1 MKTKRIALTA
11 VCTLA
16 VLSQSPKEARAQSIN
31 LSQVVDPSKKII
43 LMGGG
48 HRQPSTLLR
57 DIERME
63 KLAAFDGVAIY
74 PPVSKGG
81 TGTDVIGRLFR
92 TNRYRIEDFNQEIA
106 DLRAVAQKA
115 TRFKHNFLLSYL
127 TTGDFKTDP
136 PDWFDPEFD
145 AVIHNWQ
152 VAAEFCKQGGLMGLM
167 FDDEV
172 YYGADLW
179 TYRGKGLKYHDTKSA
194 REYADQAFL
203 RGAQIMRAINEVYP
217 DIRIISL
224 HGPGE
229 GRGDRLGDPDS
240 IYGLMRAFF
249 DGLLSESTGEA
260 QIIDGYEKA
269 YGFRSPS
276 DFATARHIM
285 KEEMRDV
292 SRVPVKFERHFRAA
306 FSFYIGGYEQYS
318 FADNHEN
325 TEGLLR
331 GEAEAHYYTPEEF
344 EYSLYQAIQHT
355 DEYVWVYTDGKCR
368 WWDEEG
374 GIYIAQP
381 YRDVLQS
388 VRHRV
393 PKLPTRRNLPAYVT
407 PQQAASEIVTE
418 SGPISESKKIIM
430 FGGGS
435 RNIRRFRQDVEWL
448 EEMVAFDGTT
458 LYPALHHEDGIKTEA
473 IGRLFRDNGN
483 RTNDTAVGIADLR
496 AAQAK
501 TKQFTDNFL
510 LAYLTTGN
518 KRLDPP
524 DWFDEEFD
532 IVIDNW
538 KVSADFCRQTG
549 LAGILFSDSAWY
561 ATNLWTYRGLKYES
575 TKSAREYAEQA
586 FRRGAQIMR
595 AISEVHPD
603 IHIAFINGPA
613 ESRGSSDDAAHFAL
627 LRAFVDGL
635 LSESTGKA
643 RITGLMGLDYRAAVS
658 FSSARRFAKQTLRQ
672 ISRAP
677 EEKFDEHFRVG
688 FALFLGPVQRF
699 EFSSKNL
706 AGNFYTPAEFQ
717 YALHQA
723 LRYSDEYVWVYNGR
737 CDWWD
742 KGAHET
748 FIPKGYRDAL
758 VSARHSQ
765 ASPPPLRNPDPY
777 LSLHEDNAR
786 TNFRR
791 TDIATVPDTGGDS
804 HELPFD
810 AYDENETFGDLWAD
824 HTPLAEL
831 SSRWRFRAD
840 WKNLGLQNSWSDPDL
855 DDRTW
860 SLINSGL
867 PWDSHGYRAYD
878 GYGWYRQSFR
888 APALPA
894 GKKIHLAFGAVAHGA
909 EVYVNGHLAG
919 QHNMDGW
926 AHTVGDPWKERF
938 LIDVTDL
945 LEAEQ
950 ANSLAVRVVD
960 YGPWGGG
967 IWKPVKLIAGK

>member
-1 MKTKRIALTA
+1 MKTRRAALTILCS
-11 VCTLA
+11 VTVLA
-16 VLSQSPKEARAQSIN
+16 GVEAGAQSIN
-31 LSQVVDPSKKII
+31 LSQVIDPSKKII

-48 HRQPSTLLR
+48 HRGPSTLLR

-63 KLAAFDGVAIY
+63 KLAAFDGIAIF
-74 PPVSKGG
+74 PPVSDGG
-81 TGTDVIGRLFR
+81 DKKIVIGRLFR
-92 TNRYRIEDFNQEIA
+92 TNRYRIEDFSQSIA
-106 DLRAVAQKA
+106 DLQAVEAKA

-127 TTGDFKTDP
+127 TTGDVTVDP

-152 VAAEFCKQGGLMGLM
+152 VAAQFCKQGGLEGLM

-172 YYGADLW
+172 YYGANLW
-179 TYRGKGLKYHDTKSA
+179 TYRGKGLKYHDIKSA
-194 REYADQAFL
+194 KEYADQAFL
-203 RGAQIMRAINEVYP
+203 RGAQIMRTINEVYP
-217 DIRIISL
+217 DIKIISL

-240 IYGLMRAFF
+240 VYGLMRAFF

-269 YGFRSPS
+269 YGLRSPS
-276 DFATARHIM
+276 DFAAARHIM
-285 KEEMRDV
+285 KEEMRDL
-292 SRVPVKFERHFRAA
+292 SRVPAQFDRHFRAA
-306 FSFYIGGYEQYS
+306 FPFYIGGYENYG

-331 GEAEAHYYTPEEF
+331 GEAEVYYYTPEEF

-355 DEYVWVYTDGKCR
+355 DEYVWVYTEGKCR

-374 GIYIAQP
+374 GIYISQP
-381 YRDVLQS
+381 YRDVLKS
-388 VRHRV
+388 VRRRV
-393 PKLPTRRNLPAYVT
+393 PELPTRRNLPAYVT
-407 PQQAASEIVTE
+407 PQRATSEIVTE
-418 SGPISESKKIIM
+418 SGPISDSKKIIM

-448 EEMVAFDGTT
+448 EEIVAFDGTT
-458 LYPALHHEDGIKTEA
+458 LYPALHHEDGIKTES
-473 IGRLFRDNGN
+473 IGRLFRDNGD
-483 RTNDTAVGIADLR
+483 RIDDTAVGITELR

-532 IVIDNW
+532 FVIDNW
-538 KVSADFCRQTG
+538 KVTADFCRQTG

-561 ATNLWTYRGLKYES
+561 ATNLWSYRGLKYES
-575 TKSAREYAEQA
+575 TKSAREYAEQT
-586 FRRGAQIMR
+586 FLRGAQIMR
-595 AISEVHPD
+595 AINEVHPD

-613 ESRGSSDDAAHFAL
+613 ESRGSSDDDAHFAL

-643 RITGLMGLDYRAAVS
+643 KITGLMGLDYRAAVS

-672 ISRAP
+672 VSRAP

-699 EFSSKNL
+699 EFSSESG
-706 AGNFYTPAEFQ
+706 GNYYTPAEFE

-723 LRYSDEYVWVYNGR
+723 LRHSDEYVWVYNGR

-742 KGAHET
+742 KGEHET
-748 FIPKGYRDAL
+748 FISQEYRDAI
-758 VSARHSQ
+758 VSARHPQ
-765 ASPPPLRNPDPY
+765 PHPPPLRNPDPY
-777 LSLHEDNAR
+777 LALREDDAK

-791 TDIATVPDTGGDS
+791 TDIATVPDSAGSS

-810 AYDENETFGDLWAD
+810 AYDEEATFGDLWD
-824 HTPLAEL
+824 DNLPVAEL

-840 WKNLGLQNSWSDPDL
+840 WRNLGLQDGWSDPEL
-855 DDRTW
+855 DDSTW
-860 SLINSGL
+860 SLIDSGL
-867 PWDSHGYRAYD
+867 PWDNHGYRAYD
-878 GYGWYRQSFR
+878 GYGWYRQTLR
-888 APALPA
+888 APILPA

-909 EVYVNGHLAG
+909 EVYVNGQLAG

-926 AHTVGDPWKERF
+926 AYAPGDPWKKRF
-938 LIDVTDL
+938 LIDVSEV
-945 LEAEQ
+945 LEAGRD
-950 ANSLAVRVVD
+950 NTIAVRVVD

-967 IWKPVKLIAGK
+967 IWKPVKLIAEK